1 MRLRPPGGLWCAT
14 SVCLVLLSGCRQEAA
29 ASRSAVEV
37 PDVEAAPTEAFDRSR
52 FKVRDS
58 VSFVTAGRSYDLVV
72 LSDTLEDNADVPTWG
87 MVRPTLLYERTD
99 NGRHIVLKNDSL
111 VLAGYEGGMFGD
123 PYDGVEF
130 REDTLRFFHY
140 GGSSWRWGF
149 TLEFV
154 AGGSAEWPLVRR
166 TSVWYHVL
174 EPDSTLETTDMDMR
188 PFGKHLGNW
197 SSYQ

>member
-1 MRLRPPGGLWCAT
+1 MRPRSLAGLCCAAN
-14 SVCLVLLSGCRQEAA
+14 VCLVLLGGCRQEAA
-29 ASRSAVEV
+29 ASRSTV
-37 PDVEAAPTEAFDRSR
+37 DVSDAEAAPTEAFDRSR

-58 VSFVTAGRSYDLVV
+58 VSFVTAGRSYDLIV
-72 LSDTLEDNADVPTWG
+72 LSDTLEDTVGAMLWSG
-87 MVRPTLLYERTD
+87 VRPVVLYERTS
-99 NGRHIVLKNDSL
+99 GQRRVILHNDSI
-111 VLAGYEGGMFGD
+111 VLAGDQGGIFGD
-123 PYDGVEF
+123 PYEGLEF

-154 AGGSAEWPLVRR
+154 AGASVEWPLVRR

-188 PFGKHLGNW
+188 PSGKHLGNW

>member
-1 MRLRPPGGLWCAT
+1 MRLRPRAGLWCAA
-14 SVCLVLLSGCRQEAA
+14 SVWLVLLGGCRQEAA
-29 ASRSAVEV
+29 PLSSVVDV
-37 PDVEAAPTEAFDRSR
+37 PDAEAAPVAAYDRSR

-58 VSFVTAGRSYDLVV
+58 VSFVTTGRSYDLIV

-87 MVRPTLLYERTD
+87 MVRPTLLYVRTD

-111 VLAGYEGGMFGD
+111 VLAAYEGGMFGD
-123 PYDGVEF
+123 PYEGVEF

-174 EPDSTLETTDMDMR
+174 EPDSTLETTDVDMR
-188 PFGKHLGNW
+188 PSGKHLGNW